1 MKGRVIKTIAFLF
14 IFIILLYF
22 ITKILWIEP
31 NPIAYFYKEP
41 KDSLD
46 VVYLGSSNAY
56 IHFNT
61 TLAYNLYGYTTGM
74 LSTDSQPFIL
84 IKNLLIEAQSRQ
96 DPSLYVIDIAKA
108 SSELS
113 TFPDSN
119 FRKTVDSMKF
129 NKNRIQTINYFL
141 SYRDNVET
149 KDYIDFYFSFFL
161 YHNKWKRPSY
171 RIVTGNKTLF
181 KGYML
186 KKDTVETNSIELNDW
201 LEEREELS
209 EETKE
214 ILNDLIDYIK
224 TNNLNVLFV
233 LPKKAYLEDTNKK
246 LNSVID
252 ILESNN
258 LKVMNFN
265 TLDDFQGIIDPSKD
279 YYNDN
284 HLNVYGST
292 KYTLYFSKY
301 LKQNYNLEDHR
312 NDKSYNSWNKE
323 YERLKKKYTQLT
335 EKNFEEL
342 LIDE

>member
-1 MKGRVIKTIAFLF
+1 MKRKVIKTIVFLL
-14 IFIILLYF
+14 IFLILLYF
-22 ITKILWIEP
+22 TIKLLWIEP

-41 KDSLD
+41 KNSLD
-46 VVYLGSSNAY
+46 IAYIGSSNAY

-61 TLAYNLYGYTTGM
+61 VLAYNLYGYTTGM
-74 LSTDSQPFIL
+74 LSTDSQPFVL

-96 DPSLYVIDIAKA
+96 NPSLYIIDLAKA
-108 SSELS
+108 ADKVSDYTDSSI
-113 TFPDSN
+113 
-119 FRKTVDSMKF
+119 RKTVDSMKF
-129 NKNRIQTINYFL
+129 NKNRIETINYFL
-141 SYRDNVET
+141 SYRENVET
-149 KDYIDFYFSFFL
+149 KDYINFYFSFFL

-186 KKDTVETNSIELNDW
+186 KKDTVEINSIELNDW
-201 LEEREELS
+201 VEEKEELLEEN
-209 EETKE
+209 KK

-224 TNNLNVLFV
+224 TNNLNVLFI
-233 LPKKAYLEDTNKK
+233 LPKRAYLEEINKK

-258 LKVMNFN
+258 LKVINFN
-265 TLDDFQGIIDPSKD
+265 TLDDFGEIINPSKD
-279 YYNDN
+279 YYNQN

-292 KYTLYFSKY
+292 KYTLYLSKY

-312 NDKSYNSWNKE
+312 ADKTYNSWNKE

-335 EKNFEEL
+335 GENFEKL
-342 LIDE
+342 LY